1 VTAPITVREY
11 ASLTTEPVDTP
22 TLARAHI
29 SADDFDWLCQ
39 QSRRFRVSHASPLA
53 EMVEDAAGDPF
64 PVMPLIHL
72 RDRRTLQLDNYVGV
86 METPSGQLIEI
97 LPKTAKEG
105 DPPEQGR
112 QLLRRMLEC
121 ALDLPNRETNE
132 AALQGFDTP
141 LSEWIM
147 ACFLATLQHLV
158 KRGIRSDYQRI
169 EGEERFLRGQLDL
182 VRQMRQP
189 PGRAHHFALR
199 YDLFLLD
206 RAENRLLKLALEQV
220 AVVTQSPESWRLAQE
235 LRHLLVE
242 VSASRDVA
250 GDFRQ
255 WRDDRLMAHYR
266 DVRPWC
272 ELILHRIMPMALHGE
287 WRGISLLFPME
298 RLFERYVEVCL
309 RRQLQ
314 SEAMLQRQASSQSLC
329 LHQDKPMFELR
340 PDLLLSHGKQR
351 WVLDAKWKRL
361 DGGDRA
367 GKYGISQADLYQL
380 FAYGHKYLGGQGD
393 LVLIYPAWEGFEVPL
408 EPFCF
413 DNDNQLRLWV
423 LPFELGAGVVHRL
436 LLPEWPAGDGTP
448 VPALPLRTNPI
459 TSSFFDVAL
468 GPR

>member
-1 VTAPITVREY
+1 MKAPITVREY
-11 ASLTTEPVDTP
+11 ASLTTEPVETP

-39 QSRRFRVSHASPLA
+39 QSRRFWVSHETPFA
-53 EMVEDAAGDPF
+53 EEAENDTAADG
-64 PVMPLIHL
+64 MPLVKVL
-72 RDRRTLQLDNYVGV
+72 GRRTLRLDNYVGV
-86 METPSGQLIEI
+86 IETPSGQLIEI

-112 QLLRRMLEC
+112 QLLRQMLEC
-121 ALDLPNRETNE
+121 ALDLPPRETSE
-132 AALQGFDTP
+132 AALQGFDAP

-147 ACFLATLQHLV
+147 SRFLAALQHLV
-158 KRGIRSDYQRI
+158 KRGIRSDYLRI
-169 EGEERFLRGQLDL
+169 EGEERFLLGQLDV

-199 YDLFLLD
+199 YDLYLPD

-220 AVVTQSPESWRLAQE
+220 AVTTQQPESWRLAQE

-242 VSASRDVA
+242 VPASHDVA

-272 ELILHRIMPMALHGE
+272 ELILQRIMPMALRGE

-298 RLFERYVEVCL
+298 KLFERYVEAGL
-309 RRQLQ
+309 RRQLLPGAALR
-314 SEAMLQRQASSQSLC
+314 SQASSQSLC
-329 LHQDKPMFELR
+329 THQGKPMFELR

-361 DGGDRA
+361 DGGDRE
-367 GKYGISQADLYQL
+367 GKYGLSQADLYQL

-393 LVLIYPAWEGFEVPL
+393 LVLIYPSWKHFQAPL
-408 EPFCF
+408 APFRF
-413 DNDNQLRLWV
+413 DDHLTLWV
-423 LPFELGAGVVHRL
+423 LPFELGEGMAHRL
-436 LLPEWPAGDGTP
+436 LLPERPAGDGA
-448 VPALPLRTNPI
+448 PALTLPLCPEPI
-459 TSSFFDVAL
+459 TSMVL
-468 GPR
+468 RT